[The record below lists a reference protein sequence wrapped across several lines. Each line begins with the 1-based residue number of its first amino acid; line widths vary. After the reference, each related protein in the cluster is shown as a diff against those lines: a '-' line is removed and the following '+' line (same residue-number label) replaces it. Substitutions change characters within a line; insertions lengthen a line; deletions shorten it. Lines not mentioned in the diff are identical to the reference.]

1 VDLFNN
7 GQRKSVSV
15 EADTQEEAVSLA
27 KANNPGWIKDPSRYA
42 GTFLLRGAKDSSNRR
57 SRLHAAL
64 DAVLDRAGAKD
75 DWYGSSTEGERL
87 IDAAVELRKKK
98 PALVLKLR
106 GKLSK
111 EERAKAE
118 AEYDALENAVRSK
131 VREARNAGYKGPWT

>member
-1 VDLFNN
+1 MVKALEQAYKDLLDA
-7 GQRKSVSV
+7 GYSQASTRQWLLGHYPPARV
-15 EADTQEEAVSLA
+15 EALLA
-27 KANNPGWIKDPSRYA
+27 KKP
-42 GTFLLRGAKDSSNRR
+42 AKDSSAHRA
-57 SRLHAAL
+57 RLHKAL
-64 DAVLDRAGAKD
+64 DKVLDRSAVRD